1 VSGGARARW
10 GWYRLA
16 EEHAAALVAGSGVGA
31 GDLVLDL
38 GAGDG
43 CITRH
48 LVGAGARVLAFELHA
63 GRLAELRHR
72 FAAVDAVKVVGADVT
87 DLRLPSRP
95 FHVVANPPFNGVGE
109 VVARLTSRR
118 SAMQRATLVVPLS
131 VARRFEDRLPGAQ
144 GRWRGTIVARL
155 PRSAFVPRPRI
166 DCCVVRIERRPRRAR
181 P

>member
-43 CITRH
+43 RITRH

-63 GRLAELRHR
+63 GRSADLRRR
-72 FAAVDAVKVVGADVT
+72 FAAVDAVKVVRADVT
-87 DLRLPSRP
+87 DLRLPRRP
-95 FHVVANPPFNGVGE
+95 FHVVANPPFAGVSQ
-109 VVARLTSRR
+109 VLSRLTSRR
-118 SAMQRATLVVPLS
+118 SQLRRATLVVPLS
-131 VARRFEDRLPGAQ
+131 VARGLEHRLPGAPS
-144 GRWRGTIVARL
+144 GWRCAIVARL

-166 DCCVVRIERRPRRAR
+166 DCCVVRIDRRR
-181 P
+181 